1 MGDTTL
7 YDTTIPSDGSSAL
20 AHERLIR
27 LFLGG
32 VFVNITGD
40 INNLAPNPTP
50 ITVNRENYGQKGKT
64 SENVIGYNFA
74 PTFDVEVIR
83 DPATK
88 QIVAAQGWLLDLYAA
103 AISTGGANK
112 RTFQIINDAF
122 DPRFPAYE
130 GKFSVTVADANT
142 GFADKAVLR
151 FTLKNDGDTKILA
164 TSPIAGTGV
173 PMIETVSP
181 TGQTAGDLVVVRG
194 YGLGSF
200 VSATVKGQAVT
211 ESRAVDANQLVLQIP
226 EGVTAGAAPV
236 IVTNDKGAS
245 AAFAYTAG

>member
-7 YDTTIPSDGSSAL
+7 FDTTVPSEGSVAL

-27 LFLGG
+27 MKIGAT
-32 VFVNITGD
+32 FVNITGD

-50 ITVNRENYGQKGKT
+50 ITVPRENYGQKGKT

-83 DPATK
+83 DPVTK
-88 QIVAAQGWLLDLYAA
+88 QIVAAQGWLIDLYAA

-151 FTLKNDGDTKILA
+151 FTLKNDGDTTILA

-173 PMIETVSP
+173 PMIETVTP
-181 TGQTAGDLVVVRG
+181 TGQGAGDLVVIRG
-194 YGLGSF
+194 YGLSSF
-200 VSATVKGQAVT
+200 VSATVKATPVT
-211 ESRAVDANQLVLQIP
+211 DFRIVDANQVVIVIP
-226 EGVTAGAAPV
+226 AAVTAGAAPV
-236 IVTNDKGAS
+236 IVTNSKGAS
-245 AAFAYTAG
+245 TAYAYTAA